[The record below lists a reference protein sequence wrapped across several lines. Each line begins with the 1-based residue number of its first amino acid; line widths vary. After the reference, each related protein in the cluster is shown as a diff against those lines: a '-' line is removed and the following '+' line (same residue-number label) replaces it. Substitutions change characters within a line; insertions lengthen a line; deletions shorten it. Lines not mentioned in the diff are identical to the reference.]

1 MEKKKEDEEKLEELK
16 EGEDSVEDSFEE
28 SGLEGTIEGDGGAMS
43 SEEFARFLQS
53 SGEVKAPVLERVK
66 ETISEQENL
75 EQDVTGSQAWGQE
88 ETRAPVTTATGSEE
102 RAYIPTTEENP
113 YQTGQIRTNIEPPAL
128 TPRDTMPQREIPRH
142 ELLDPMGSIAGRPI
156 EKIYPDLLESRDIDK
171 KYYKVV
177 K

>member
-1 MEKKKEDEEKLEELK
+1 MEKKKEDEEESEELK
-16 EGEDSVEDSFEE
+16 GGEDSVEE
-28 SGLEGTIEGDGGAMS
+28 SGLEGTIEGDIGGMS

-53 SGEVKAPVLERVK
+53 SGEVKAPVLERV
-66 ETISEQENL
+66 EENIPEQENL
-75 EQDVTGSQAWGQE
+75 EQGIAGSQTWGQE
-88 ETRAPVTTATGSEE
+88 ETREPITTTEPEE
-102 RAYIPTTEENP
+102 RSYLPTTEENP
-113 YQTGQIRTNIEPPAL
+113 YQTGQIRTNIEPPVL

-156 EKIYPDLLESRDIDK
+156 EKIYPDLLESRDVDK